1 MSTLDD
7 IAKER
12 QRLTERLAKIDTER
26 ARVAE
31 ELAELA
37 IQALRAAMEAG
48 EEKRPAAEKRL
59 TQARRAVE
67 KAAGLLKER
76 ESDGF

>member
-1 MSTLDD
+1 MAGDTEG
-7 IAKER
+7 IR
-12 QRLTERLAKIDTER
+12 ERLELI
-26 ARVAE
+26 AE